1 MFGKSLII
9 TILLVFHLTIIASR
23 QHCHNN
29 TELWGNHVKPI
40 NSIYQT
46 G

>member
-23 QHCHNN
+23 QHCHN
-29 TELWGNHVKPI
+29 TELCGNHVKPI